1 MFDRVA
7 AFAMHL
13 VERACPG
20 ETFALFEFDLTETCA
35 HALRAFQTIAERQHE
50 GRVFDATVAKWCR
63 VSAATLSD
71 TSKPK
76 RGDRNKQTCESLGML
91 LAACGSFAGRCG
103 ISGDVN
109 ALVVA
114 VNETIASDTVSFGK
128 NATAHDAQ
136 RVLVGWRKIKLNA
149 VSSSPN
155 PNAVAAVIAS
165 VKRVLPQE
173 LDSQT
178 IHDIVSGLAALSGSE
193 ITLAEAT
200 QATLRRRARDD
211 AHAAASRL
219 CLQGLRAF
227 DEPVAPADLAE
238 SALLATLQTAKAAN
252 HLEGAY
258 IAKAAR
264 AWARLAH
271 AAGNFPDPSAVATT
285 LAALHDAQPPA
296 STADLRMIERA
307 VLDLETMRLTGET
320 GRANPPEETLTN
332 AESNAETHT
341 ADTGRANPPQETQ
354 TNAESNAETHTADT
368 GRANSPQETHHTTPP
383 PISDLFQRWLAAS
396 PAKQAAALVKKWES
410 ADSADARAQAL
421 LAAARADTTKVRKA
435 LREEILGQV

>member
-1 MFDRVA
+1 M
-7 AFAMHL
+7 
-13 VERACPG
+13 
-20 ETFALFEFDLTETCA
+20 TETCA

-285 LAALHDAQPPA
+285 LAALHDAQPTSCPVLPRFLGA
-296 STADLRMIERA
+296 RLRLPKRRRRPFAAERA
-307 VLDLETMRLTGET
+307 TTRTPPRRVCVFKACARLTNRLLRLIWPNPRYSRLYRPPRLRIIWK
-320 GRANPPEETLTN
+320 GRTSRKRPGPGRGWRTPRGISQTRVLSRPRSRRCTTLSRRRPPRIC
-332 AESNAETHT
+332 A
-341 ADTGRANPPQETQ
+341 
-354 TNAESNAETHTADT
+354 
-368 GRANSPQETHHTTPP
+368 
-383 PISDLFQRWLAAS
+383 
-396 PAKQAAALVKKWES
+396 
-410 ADSADARAQAL
+410 
-421 LAAARADTTKVRKA
+421 
-435 LREEILGQV
+435 